1 MHNKQCGRRVR
12 PTRYA
17 PARRPSVTLTFDR
30 LTLKLVCQSHL
41 SWGTLI
47 PKFGDARPLGSR
59 IIRFVRDGQTDR
71 QKQRLLPLPYG
82 RVHNKRLNYH

>member
-59 IIRFVRDGQTDR
+59 IIRFVRDGRTDGQT
-71 QKQRLLPLPYG
+71 KATLIAPSLWSG
-82 RVHNKRLNYH
+82 A